1 MVQAAIIMIGMI
13 SPQSKK
19 FATKMKTVP
28 YMTGAVLIGSIP
40 PTELCA
46 PRDLAAI
53 IINGASGVQCVSNP
67 PNPVHP
73 ESNVHTK

>member
-1 MVQAAIIMIGMI
+1 
-13 SPQSKK
+13 
-19 FATKMKTVP
+19 MKTVP

-46 PRDLAAI
+46 LRDLAAI